1 MSRESYYSDGRQ
13 GGIVLSGTAS
23 ATGSF
28 RRIVILNETV
38 LATLED
44 GSLANVVDIEGKTLP
59 AGLTFGGN
67 FTSITLTSGLLIAY
81 YA

>member
-1 MSRESYYSDGRQ
+1 MSSEAYYSDGRQ

-23 ATGSF
+23 ANGNF

-44 GSLANVVDIEGKTLP
+44 GSLTHVVDIEGKTLP

-67 FTSITLTSGLLIAY
+67 FSQITLTSGLLIAY
-81 YA
+81 YG